1 VAVNLL
7 DWTVIGVFL
16 VLLIGMS
23 VLVGRGQTGQDDY
36 YVGGRDLPWW
46 AVGISTMATQTSAVS
61 FISIPAFVALKPE
74 GGLTWIQYE
83 LAVPLAMI
91 ATSIALLPLF
101 RKLELISVYE
111 YLELRFG
118 PSMRTLISAIFLLSR
133 AFGTAV
139 GLYASAIV
147 LAVAMQWPIWATIL
161 LMGAFTVVYDVIGGM
176 KAVVYSDVVQSLILF
191 VGIFVCIWFAAKDL
205 GGIQATLDLIP
216 AERLNTLDLSLGL
229 GDGSHAPLW
238 GFLIGAFFL
247 YVSYYGTDQS
257 QVQREL
263 SARDIRDTRRSLFL
277 NGYVRFPL
285 ASLYLA
291 LGIALGAFYNT
302 SADFQDQV
310 PADLMDYLV
319 PVFVLQYL
327 PEGIRGLLVAALLA
341 ASMSSLDSALNSL
354 SAATMRDFVEKRWR
368 LGERASLWYG
378 RLTTLAWGV
387 FITAFAYAVGGIADT
402 VIEAINKVGSAVY
415 GPILAAFTMGVLS
428 KRAGTA
434 AVFAGVVAGVGL
446 NLALWVA
453 APGVFWM
460 WWNFFGW
467 AAAVAVTWVG
477 GWILPHRPEA
487 EVAPYTLRGSG
498 LFREIPLW
506 SRGET
511 AMLIYFFIILGVVIV
526 VDLTLGASSP

>member
-1 VAVNLL
+1 MHLA
-7 DWTVIGVFL
+7 DWWMIGIYL
-16 VLLIGMS
+16 VLLVGMS

-91 ATSIALLPLF
+91 ATSIGLLPLF

-118 PSMRTLISAIFLLSR
+118 PGMRTLISAIFLLSR
-133 AFGTAV
+133 GFGTAV

-161 LMGAFTVVYDVIGGM
+161 LMGVFTVVYDMIGGM
-176 KAVVYSDVVQSLILF
+176 RAVVYSDVVQALILF
-191 VGIFVCIWFAAKDL
+191 VGLFVCIGFATKDL
-205 GGIQATLDLIP
+205 GGVQATLDLIP

-257 QVQREL
+257 QAQRAL
-263 SARDIRDTRRSLFL
+263 SARNVRDTRRSLML

-291 LGIALGAFYNT
+291 LGVALGAFYYT
-302 SADFQDQV
+302 SADLRAQV
-310 PADLMDYLV
+310 PAERVDYLV
-319 PVFVLQYL
+319 PVFVLYHL
-327 PEGIRGLLVAALLA
+327 PDGIRGLLVAALLA

-354 SAATMRDFVEKRWR
+354 SAATMRDFVERRWR
-368 LGERASLWYG
+368 LSERASLWYG
-378 RLTTLAWGV
+378 RLSTLAWGV
-387 FITAFAYAVGGIADT
+387 FVTAFAHAVGGIADT

-428 KRAGTA
+428 RRAGTA
-434 AVFAGVVAGVGL
+434 AVAAGVVAGVGL
-446 NLALWVA
+446 NLGLWIAL
-453 APGVFWM
+453 PGVFWM

-467 AAAVAVTWVG
+467 LAAVVVTLVVAWV
-477 GWILPHRPEA
+477 LPRPQR
-487 EVAPYTLRGSG
+487 EVAPYTLAGSG
-498 LFREIPLW
+498 LFRELPLW

-511 AMLIYFFIILGVVIV
+511 AMLVYFFVILGAVIV
-526 VDLTLGASSP
+526 ADRVLGVHHP